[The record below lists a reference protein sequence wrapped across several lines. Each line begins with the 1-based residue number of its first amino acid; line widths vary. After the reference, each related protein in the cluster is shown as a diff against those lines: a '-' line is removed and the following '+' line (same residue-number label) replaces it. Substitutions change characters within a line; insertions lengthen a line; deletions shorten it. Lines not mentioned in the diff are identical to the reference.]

1 MSSDKTDTKIDT
13 GRLTWIQ
20 NLPYLSTVDFVF
32 SLKWIVSQPCVKGH
46 SPETMDIQYLFSTV
60 YLLNIT
66 KNKYNNIILRL
77 M

>member
-1 MSSDKTDTKIDT
+1 MSSDKIGTKIDT

-32 SLKWIVSQPCVKGH
+32 FLKWIVSQPCVKCH

-60 YLLNIT
+60 YLL
-66 KNKYNNIILRL
+66 KHNKK
-77 M
+77 